1 MKKYITLDRKE
12 YNIDTFPPK
21 EKALYERVK
30 SYYDNNKPEWI
41 EFANF
46 WMAHLHLSGIEDD
59 YTREEIIKL
68 PIWDICNDLEGRI
81 GIALGFVK
89 EPEDKNA
96 IYETGEI
103 IRKV

>member
-1 MKKYITLDRKE
+1 MKDISLSLSTQRQNGEISMSLS
-12 YNIDTFPPK
+12 IDTFPPK

-30 SYYDNNKPEWI
+30 SYYDNNKPEWT

-68 PIWDICNDLEGRI
+68 PIWDICSDLEGRI
-81 GIALGFVK
+81 GIAQGFRQR
-89 EPEDKNA
+89 
-96 IYETGEI
+96 TG
-103 IRKV
+103 